1 MEAEVHTQI
10 ITTDKKQGFVQ
21 LDLYIAFMTTSS
33 GENEPFIPFIKLK
46 LMGFFHEAYDWAC
59 AALKSLTTL
68 KHRMDLYQIYLTA
81 HWLCV
86 TVGW

>member
-10 ITTDKKQGFVQ
+10 ITTDKKTRICATRLRYSLYDHFIRWKWALYPIYKAEADGF
-21 LDLYIAFMTTSS
+21 
-33 GENEPFIPFIKLK
+33 
-46 LMGFFHEAYDWAC
+46 FFHEAYDC